1 MNYILVDIM
10 AIDSNYDLASS
21 DELDFESS
29 NKLSNEIAEFE
40 LNSAS
45 NDGKSS
51 KTNSKRNYLIKKK
64 IEQLQEERR
73 LKKLEDDYYD
83 DWD

>member
-1 MNYILVDIM
+1 M

-21 DELDFESS
+21 DELDFESDESS
-29 NKLSNEIAEFE
+29 NELSNEIAEFE

-51 KTNSKRNYLIKKK
+51 KKNSKRNYLVKKK

-73 LKKLEDDYYD
+73 LKKLEGDYYD